1 MREFER
7 ILARLTEE
15 ADGVSPTFREIAAA
29 MGTSTSAAM
38 LMADRLIARGRLRK
52 LRYAK
57 NSLQLVGDAS

>member
-1 MREFER
+1 MSEFER

-29 MGTSTSAAM
+29 MGVSTNAAQ
-38 LMADRLIARGRLRK
+38 LMADRLIVRGRLRK
-52 LRYAK
+52 MRYAR